1 MPRELAAT
9 LRDGADRF
17 WLGAP
22 EGPVFISHL
31 VIIILEVV
39 VVTRTTYGL
48 VWGCSEVEFMIVG
61 LCSELVL
68 SE

>member
-1 MPRELAAT
+1 MPGELPTT
-9 LRDGADRF
+9 LRDGGDRF

-22 EGPVFISHL
+22 EGPVFISHM
-31 VIIILEVV
+31 VIIVLEVV
-39 VVTRTTYGL
+39 VVTRTTQRL

-61 LCSELVL
+61 LGSELVL